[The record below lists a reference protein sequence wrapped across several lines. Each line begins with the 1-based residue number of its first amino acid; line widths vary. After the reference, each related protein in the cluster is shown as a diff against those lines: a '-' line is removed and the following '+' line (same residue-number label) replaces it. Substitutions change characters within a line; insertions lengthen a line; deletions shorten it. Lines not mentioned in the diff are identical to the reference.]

1 MVTSTEVAYFSYI
14 YSVIPPERY
23 QRATGFVRSAMLTGY
38 TFGATLG
45 QLLISLAGTSYFHI
59 NTITLGL
66 MAVAFCVSLF
76 LPMPQNGMFFKKKV
90 DVSTETLNEVGGTDI
105 AKEATGRC
113 CAWGNIIKTSG
124 KQMWESLKETY
135 SSRSL
140 VQWSLWWALATAGYG
155 QVFNYVQLMW
165 DHIEPSSTASVYN
178 GGVEAVCTLVGAAA
192 AFSVGYI
199 RVQWGVWGELSLGGF
214 SAIGAGCVFLMG
226 FTNNIWL
233 CYAGYAVFKASY
245 MFLIT
250 ITMFQIALN
259 LSMECYALTFGINTF
274 VALTL
279 QTILTAIVVDNSALG
294 LDITTQFLVYGG
306 YYSTISVLFLMQGL
320 YTVCKHYCKSAA
332 ETNTSQ
338 ILEEKSKDLD
348 PQTTQNEHSE
358 KLCGPGDLAET
369 SNTSILNDTKS
380 DAVASSRR
388 QWCYL
393 CDLPKM
399 PWAMIWDFS
408 EAVCRGCVNY
418 EGADRIELLIDTA
431 RQLKRTHVMQDG
443 RSPGPQP
450 AGKHGPAG
458 KEGPMEAGRPPSE
471 RYERGR
477 GEYGSGRLPNGLPRL
492 EDGGPPEVS
501 RQSPTARRTL
511 VGAVPPSLMAQ
522 GLVGAPHGLLTAMP
536 GLNARAGGAP
546 LTISAPM
553 LNEISKRQALGMGMN
568 VGVASFMSPEFEREI
583 KEKQRN
589 AEALAELSESV
600 RNRTDEWPGRPKH
613 MRDALHTLSSC
624 TPFNV
629 RFKKDHGL
637 VGRVFA
643 FDAKLMVEF
652 ELKVFVEYP
661 CGSGNVFSSVL
672 ALVKQ
677 MFHDSQKDTGKVINS
692 GYKYVEYEKRHGTGD
707 WRLLSELFSDAVRAF
722 KDAPAPDALPQ
733 SYLDA
738 SCSMLPTA
746 LCHISRPTQ
755 PRVRR
760 RKASPEPEPTERMTS
775 EEIRQHWSLVYPGIP
790 GHMPATSLASAGQ
803 PPETHS
809 SDPSPITALMSVADN
824 VGTAIPKDAPG
835 SSGSHSANAG
845 RQNSTSPSPAGG
857 QRRLASRN
865 GEPSAGSSSG
875 GPTTTVTVPLVDQ
888 SAVMGAE
895 GSGGAGGGGA
905 PLCCTICHERLE
917 DTHFVQ
923 CPSVAG
929 HKFCFPC
936 TRDFIR
942 RQGSG
947 SEVYCPSGEKCPLV
961 GSNVPWAFMQGEIS
975 TILAGDVKVKKE
987 RDP

>member
-1 MVTSTEVAYFSYI
+1 M
-14 YSVIPPERY
+14 
-23 QRATGFVRSAMLTGY
+23 
-38 TFGATLG
+38 
-45 QLLISLAGTSYFHI
+45 
-59 NTITLGL
+59 
-66 MAVAFCVSLF
+66 
-76 LPMPQNGMFFKKKV
+76 
-90 DVSTETLNEVGGTDI
+90 
-105 AKEATGRC
+105 
-113 CAWGNIIKTSG
+113 
-124 KQMWESLKETY
+124 
-135 SSRSL
+135 SS
-140 VQWSLWWALATAGYG
+140 
-155 QVFNYVQLMW
+155 
-165 DHIEPSSTASVYN
+165 SS
-178 GGVEAVCTLVGAAA
+178 
-192 AFSVGYI
+192 
-199 RVQWGVWGELSLGGF
+199 Q
-214 SAIGAGCVFLMG
+214 
-226 FTNNIWL
+226 
-233 CYAGYAVFKASY
+233 
-245 MFLIT
+245 
-250 ITMFQIALN
+250 
-259 LSMECYALTFGINTF
+259 
-274 VALTL
+274 
-279 QTILTAIVVDNSALG
+279 
-294 LDITTQFLVYGG
+294 
-306 YYSTISVLFLMQGL
+306 
-320 YTVCKHYCKSAA
+320 
-332 ETNTSQ
+332 
-338 ILEEKSKDLD
+338 
-348 PQTTQNEHSE
+348 
-358 KLCGPGDLAET
+358 
-369 SNTSILNDTKS
+369 
-380 DAVASSRR
+380 ASSRR

-458 KEGPMEAGRPPSE
+458 KEGPMEVGRPPSE

-477 GEYGSGRLPNGLPRL
+477 GDYGSGRLPNGLPRL

-536 GLNARAGGAP
+536 GLNARTGGAP

-568 VGVASFMSPEFEREI
+568 VGVASFMSPEFEREL

-589 AEALAELSESV
+589 AEALTELSESV

-707 WRLLSELFSDAVRAF
+707 WRLLSEFLSDAVRAF

-746 LCHISRPTQ
+746 LCHIGRPTQ

-760 RKASPEPEPTERMTS
+760 RKASPEPEAPERMTS

-790 GHMPATSLASAGQ
+790 GHMPATSLASAGH

-875 GPTTTVTVPLVDQ
+875 GPTTTVTAPLADQ

-895 GSGGAGGGGA
+895 GSGGAGGGGP

-923 CPSVAG
+923 CPSVPG

>member
-1 MVTSTEVAYFSYI
+1 M
-14 YSVIPPERY
+14 
-23 QRATGFVRSAMLTGY
+23 
-38 TFGATLG
+38 
-45 QLLISLAGTSYFHI
+45 
-59 NTITLGL
+59 
-66 MAVAFCVSLF
+66 
-76 LPMPQNGMFFKKKV
+76 
-90 DVSTETLNEVGGTDI
+90 
-105 AKEATGRC
+105 
-113 CAWGNIIKTSG
+113 
-124 KQMWESLKETY
+124 
-135 SSRSL
+135 SS
-140 VQWSLWWALATAGYG
+140 
-155 QVFNYVQLMW
+155 
-165 DHIEPSSTASVYN
+165 SS
-178 GGVEAVCTLVGAAA
+178 
-192 AFSVGYI
+192 
-199 RVQWGVWGELSLGGF
+199 Q
-214 SAIGAGCVFLMG
+214 
-226 FTNNIWL
+226 
-233 CYAGYAVFKASY
+233 
-245 MFLIT
+245 
-250 ITMFQIALN
+250 
-259 LSMECYALTFGINTF
+259 
-274 VALTL
+274 
-279 QTILTAIVVDNSALG
+279 
-294 LDITTQFLVYGG
+294 
-306 YYSTISVLFLMQGL
+306 
-320 YTVCKHYCKSAA
+320 
-332 ETNTSQ
+332 
-338 ILEEKSKDLD
+338 
-348 PQTTQNEHSE
+348 
-358 KLCGPGDLAET
+358 
-369 SNTSILNDTKS
+369 
-380 DAVASSRR
+380 ASSRR

-450 AGKHGPAG
+450 GAKHGPGG

-477 GEYGSGRLPNGLPRL
+477 GEYVSARLPNGLPRL

-501 RQSPTARRTL
+501 RQSPNARRTMM
-511 VGAVPPSLMAQ
+511 GAAPPNLMAQ
-522 GLVGAPHGLLTAMP
+522 GLIGAPHGLLAAMP
-536 GLNARAGGAP
+536 GLNARAGSAP

-553 LNEISKRQALGMGMN
+553 LNELSKRQALGMGMS
-568 VGVASFMSPEFEREI
+568 VGVAPFINPEFEKEL

-589 AEALAELSESV
+589 VEVLSELSESV
-600 RNRTDEWPGRPKH
+600 RNRADDWAGRPKGV
-613 MRDALHTLSSC
+613 REALHTLSGC

-643 FDAKLMVEF
+643 FDAKLVVEF
-652 ELKVFVEYP
+652 ELKVFIEYP

-722 KDAPAPDALPQ
+722 KDVPAPDALPQ
-733 SYLDA
+733 PYLDA
-738 SCSMLPTA
+738 NCSMLPTA
-746 LCHISRPTQ
+746 LCQIGRPPP
-755 PRVRR
+755 PRARR
-760 RKASPEPEPTERMTS
+760 RKPSPEPDAAERMAA
-775 EEIRQHWSLVYPGIP
+775 EHWPLAAYPGMAA
-790 GHMPATSLASAGQ
+790 HMPATSLAGPGQ
-803 PPETHS
+803 PSALQEGMGAHS

-824 VGTAIPKDAPG
+824 VGTQSPKDPPG
-835 SSGSHSANAG
+835 SSGAHSNVG
-845 RQNSTSPSPAGG
+845 RQNSTSPSPGG
-857 QRRLASRN
+857 QRRQASRN
-865 GEPSAGSSSG
+865 GEPSAGSSMG
-875 GPTTTVTVPLVDQ
+875 GLATTVTMPL
-888 SAVMGAE
+888 A
-895 GSGGAGGGGA
+895 SGGDQGAVASGEASGAGGGGGA

-923 CPSVAG
+923 CPSVPG

>member
-1 MVTSTEVAYFSYI
+1 MDLRTQDRE
-14 YSVIPPERY
+14 
-23 QRATGFVRSAMLTGY
+23 
-38 TFGATLG
+38 
-45 QLLISLAGTSYFHI
+45 
-59 NTITLGL
+59 GL
-66 MAVAFCVSLF
+66 SNM
-76 LPMPQNGMFFKKKV
+76 
-90 DVSTETLNEVGGTDI
+90 
-105 AKEATGRC
+105 
-113 CAWGNIIKTSG
+113 
-124 KQMWESLKETY
+124 
-135 SSRSL
+135 SS
-140 VQWSLWWALATAGYG
+140 
-155 QVFNYVQLMW
+155 
-165 DHIEPSSTASVYN
+165 SS
-178 GGVEAVCTLVGAAA
+178 
-192 AFSVGYI
+192 
-199 RVQWGVWGELSLGGF
+199 Q
-214 SAIGAGCVFLMG
+214 
-226 FTNNIWL
+226 
-233 CYAGYAVFKASY
+233 
-245 MFLIT
+245 
-250 ITMFQIALN
+250 
-259 LSMECYALTFGINTF
+259 
-274 VALTL
+274 
-279 QTILTAIVVDNSALG
+279 
-294 LDITTQFLVYGG
+294 
-306 YYSTISVLFLMQGL
+306 
-320 YTVCKHYCKSAA
+320 
-332 ETNTSQ
+332 
-338 ILEEKSKDLD
+338 
-348 PQTTQNEHSE
+348 
-358 KLCGPGDLAET
+358 
-369 SNTSILNDTKS
+369 
-380 DAVASSRR
+380 ASSRR

-450 AGKHGPAG
+450 GGKHGPAG

-477 GEYGSGRLPNGLPRL
+477 GEYVSARLPNGLPRL

-511 VGAVPPSLMAQ
+511 VGAVPPNLMAQ

-536 GLNARAGGAP
+536 LNPRAGSAA
-546 LTISAPM
+546 LTIPAPM
-553 LNEISKRQALGMGMN
+553 LNEINKRQALSMGMN
-568 VGVASFMSPEFEREI
+568 VGVASFMGPEFEKEL

-600 RNRTDEWPGRPKH
+600 RNRADDWAGRPKL
-613 MRDALHTLSSC
+613 MRDALHTLSGC

-652 ELKVFVEYP
+652 ELKVFIEYP
-661 CGSGNVFSSVL
+661 CGSGNVFASIL
-672 ALVKQ
+672 ALVKH

-707 WRLLSELFSDAVRAF
+707 WRLLSELLSDAVRAF
-722 KDAPAPDALPQ
+722 KEMPAPDALPQ
-733 SYLDA
+733 PYLDA

-746 LCHISRPTQ
+746 LCHIGRPTQ

-760 RKASPEPEPTERMTS
+760 RKASPDPDGAERMTT
-775 EEIRQHWSLVYPGIP
+775 EELRQHWPLSAYPGIP
-790 GHMPATSLASAGQ
+790 GHIPATSLASAGQ
-803 PPETHS
+803 PPEGHG

-824 VGTAIPKDAPG
+824 VGTASSKDGPG
-835 SSGSHSANAG
+835 GSGHSANAG
-845 RQNSTSPSPAGG
+845 RQNSSSPSPGGG

-865 GEPSAGSSSG
+865 GEPSAGSSTG
-875 GPTTTVTVPLVDQ
+875 GPATVTDQ
-888 SAVMGAE
+888 SAVMGGE
-895 GSGGAGGGGA
+895 GSAGGGGA
-905 PLCCTICHERLE
+905 PLCCTICQERLE

-942 RQGSG
+942 RQGPG

>member
-1 MVTSTEVAYFSYI
+1 M
-14 YSVIPPERY
+14 
-23 QRATGFVRSAMLTGY
+23 
-38 TFGATLG
+38 
-45 QLLISLAGTSYFHI
+45 
-59 NTITLGL
+59 
-66 MAVAFCVSLF
+66 
-76 LPMPQNGMFFKKKV
+76 
-90 DVSTETLNEVGGTDI
+90 
-105 AKEATGRC
+105 
-113 CAWGNIIKTSG
+113 
-124 KQMWESLKETY
+124 
-135 SSRSL
+135 SS
-140 VQWSLWWALATAGYG
+140 
-155 QVFNYVQLMW
+155 
-165 DHIEPSSTASVYN
+165 SS
-178 GGVEAVCTLVGAAA
+178 
-192 AFSVGYI
+192 
-199 RVQWGVWGELSLGGF
+199 Q
-214 SAIGAGCVFLMG
+214 
-226 FTNNIWL
+226 
-233 CYAGYAVFKASY
+233 
-245 MFLIT
+245 
-250 ITMFQIALN
+250 
-259 LSMECYALTFGINTF
+259 
-274 VALTL
+274 
-279 QTILTAIVVDNSALG
+279 
-294 LDITTQFLVYGG
+294 
-306 YYSTISVLFLMQGL
+306 
-320 YTVCKHYCKSAA
+320 
-332 ETNTSQ
+332 
-338 ILEEKSKDLD
+338 
-348 PQTTQNEHSE
+348 
-358 KLCGPGDLAET
+358 
-369 SNTSILNDTKS
+369 
-380 DAVASSRR
+380 ASSRR

-450 AGKHGPAG
+450 GGKHGPAG

-477 GEYGSGRLPNGLPRL
+477 GEYGSSRLPNGLPRL

-511 VGAVPPSLMAQ
+511 VGAVPPNLMAQ

-568 VGVASFMSPEFEREI
+568 VGVASFMSPEFEKEL

-589 AEALAELSESV
+589 AEALTELSESV
-600 RNRTDEWPGRPKH
+600 RNRTDDWAGRPKH
-613 MRDALHTLSSC
+613 MREALHTLSGC

-643 FDAKLMVEF
+643 FDAKLMVEC
-652 ELKVFVEYP
+652 ELKVFIEYP

-707 WRLLSELFSDAVRAF
+707 WRLLSELLSDAVRAF

-746 LCHISRPTQ
+746 LCHISRTTQ

-760 RKASPEPEPTERMTS
+760 RKASPEPEGTERMTS
-775 EEIRQHWSLVYPGIP
+775 EEMRHHWSIGVYPGIP

-803 PPETHS
+803 PPEAHS

-824 VGTAIPKDAPG
+824 VGTATPKDAPG

-845 RQNSTSPSPAGG
+845 RQNSTSPSPGG

-875 GPTTTVTVPLVDQ
+875 GPTTTVTVPPSDQ
-888 SAVMGAE
+888 GAVMGAE

-923 CPSVAG
+923 CPSVPG